1 MKPTHGQAEQHFADI
16 ERNEKS
22 TWPEDQWHGEIDN
35 CDVCSRPMH
44 SERYMVDGP
53 ANATVDPPWGNL
65 CAVCA
70 LKYSPTIG
78 WGKAQLYRNTG
89 RKWAL
94 VAGGP
99 PKITSDEEW

>member
-1 MKPTHGQAEQHFADI
+1 MKPQHDEAEEHFATI
-16 ERNEKS
+16 ERDEQSK
-22 TWPEDQWHGEIDN
+22 WPDDQWHGEIDN

-53 ANATVDPPWGNL
+53 AENTPDPRWGNL
-65 CAVCA
+65 CVVCA
-70 LKYSPTIG
+70 YKYSPRTG

-89 RKWAL
+89 DKWAL

-99 PKITSDEEW
+99 PPGTSNED